1 MFDELFADNGVF
13 NGAFDKQVLADAVD
27 VEDSGPNCQGRIIFF
42 FSFFRF
48 LGAGGDDC
56 FVNDS
61 FVEIVFPVT
70 LDVDCVG
77 SSVVCVEELTIFGF
91 LGGSSP
97 RGGFFDWVEE
107 SVVLFL
113 VV

>member
-1 MFDELFADNGVF
+1 MFDDDDGVF
-13 NGAFDKQVLADAVD
+13 NSVVD
-27 VEDSGPNCQGRIIFF
+27 VEDSGSICQGRIIFF

-70 LDVDCVG
+70 LDDVDCVG

-107 SVVLFL
+107 SAVVLFL

>member
-1 MFDELFADNGVF
+1 MFDDEDGVF
-13 NGAFDKQVLADAVD
+13 NSVVD
-27 VEDSGPNCQGRIIFF
+27 VEDSGSICQGRIIFF
-42 FSFFRF
+42 LSFFRF

>member
-1 MFDELFADNGVF
+1 MFDDEDGVF
-13 NGAFDKQVLADAVD
+13 NSVVD
-27 VEDSGPNCQGRIIFF
+27 VEDSGSICQGRIIFF
-42 FSFFRF
+42 LSFFRF

-70 LDVDCVG
+70 LDDVDCVG

-91 LGGSSP
+91 LGGSSA

-107 SVVLFL
+107 SAVVLFL

>member
-1 MFDELFADNGVF
+1 MFDDEDGVF
-13 NGAFDKQVLADAVD
+13 NSVVD
-27 VEDSGPNCQGRIIFF
+27 VEDSGSICQGRIFF

>member
-1 MFDELFADNGVF
+1 MFDDDDGVF
-13 NGAFDKQVLADAVD
+13 NGVFDEQVLADAVD
-27 VEDSGPNCQGRIIFF
+27 VEDSGSICQGRIIFF

-48 LGAGGDDC
+48 LGAGDC

-97 RGGFFDWVEE
+97 RGFFDWVEE
-107 SVVLFL
+107 SVVIFL

>member
-1 MFDELFADNGVF
+1 MFDE
-13 NGAFDKQVLADAVD
+13 QVLADAVD
-27 VEDSGPNCQGRIIFF
+27 VEDSGSICQGRIIFF

-48 LGAGGDDC
+48 LGAGDC

-70 LDVDCVG
+70 LDDCVD

-97 RGGFFDWVEE
+97 RGFFDWVEE
-107 SVVLFL
+107 SAVVLFL

>member
-1 MFDELFADNGVF
+1 MFDDDGVF
-13 NGAFDKQVLADAVD
+13 NGVFDEQVLADAVD

-70 LDVDCVG
+70 LDDCVG

-97 RGGFFDWVEE
+97 RGFFDWVEE
-107 SVVLFL
+107 SAVVLFL

>member
-1 MFDELFADNGVF
+1 MFNSVFDE
-13 NGAFDKQVLADAVD
+13 QVLADAVD
-27 VEDSGPNCQGRIIFF
+27 VEDSGSICQGRIIFF
-42 FSFFRF
+42 LSFFRF

-70 LDVDCVG
+70 LDVDCGVG

-91 LGGSSP
+91 LGGSSA

-107 SVVLFL
+107 SAVVLFL

>member
-1 MFDELFADNGVF
+1 MFDDEDGVF
-13 NGAFDKQVLADAVD
+13 NSVVD
-27 VEDSGPNCQGRIIFF
+27 VEDSGSICQGRIIFF

-48 LGAGGDDC
+48 LGAGDC

-91 LGGSSP
+91 LGGSSA

>member
-13 NGAFDKQVLADAVD
+13 NGVFDEQVLADAVD
-27 VEDSGPNCQGRIIFF
+27 VEDSGPNCQGRIFF

-48 LGAGGDDC
+48 LGAGDC

-91 LGGSSP
+91 LGGSSA

-107 SVVLFL
+107 SAVVLFL

>member
-13 NGAFDKQVLADAVD
+13 NGVFDEQVLADAVD
-27 VEDSGPNCQGRIIFF
+27 VEDSGSICQGRIIFF

>member
-1 MFDELFADNGVF
+1 MFDDEDGVF
-13 NGAFDKQVLADAVD
+13 NSVVD
-27 VEDSGPNCQGRIIFF
+27 VEDSGSICQGRIIFF
-42 FSFFRF
+42 LSFFRF

-77 SSVVCVEELTIFGF
+77 SSVV
-91 LGGSSP
+91 
-97 RGGFFDWVEE
+97 
-107 SVVLFL
+107 
-113 VV
+113 